1 MESSMASV
9 INQSRYVVSAK
20 GRPSKTREFP
30 HTKKAEAEAYQLKL
44 KNEEKLDAK
53 IEQLSNQLLV
63 RVRRKG
69 YPEQTLRAASFTEAE
84 KIELNL
90 AAQQSCGLFIDY
102 TRARSVTLAELIIK
116 YINEECLTKQCLE
129 KQRLEGE
136 CHKHK
141 SDCFKHKSGMVEL
154 YTLQSFLADSR
165 HELANA
171 IRESIRAQDRGDES
185 PVITAR
191 REPRT
196 SLEWLHLPFPDVQ
209 PIHIE
214 EFMRDRLEQ
223 VMPATVDRELDRFSA
238 VINLAI
244 KTWRYD
250 LHRSPMLGVRRP
262 KYFNERNRRL
272 KGDEQERLFRS
283 ARREDL
289 IRSRELAL
297 EKLLAPAREKAKR
310 ARNATARQRYLRRAG
325 KVALRQLNRR
335 YEIIPLYEAI
345 IAFLL
350 ETAARRGEAL
360 ALKWADV
367 HVADQTAFF
376 PETKNFFPRTVA
388 IQRFSVDLLAM
399 LPRSGEKVFPVS
411 IGSLK
416 GAWNRICE
424 RAGLRERNRNDW
436 ESCLNDLHIHDLR
449 HESLSRAAEAGHGS
463 EGKPFTLIDLQAIS
477 GHRDLRMLARYAHL
491 CAKHLAKRLDAVF
504 ADAGVELD
512 GGHRS
517 GHKGR
522 RRLGG
527 KEGLSVREV
536 LAAPSDSS
544 SKEAA
549 RAQTPDPSD
558 VLIGTYQAISS
569 IDVAETEEV

>member
-1 MESSMASV
+1 MASI
-9 INQSRYVVSAK
+9 INQSRYVVRVK
-20 GRPSKTREFP
+20 RRPDLKREFP
-30 HTKKAEAEAYQLKL
+30 HTKKNEALDYHSRLINLDNLPAE
-44 KNEEKLDAK
+44 
-53 IEQLSNQLLV
+53 IEQLANQLLV
-63 RVRRKG
+63 RVRRRG
-69 YPEQTLRAASFTEAE
+69 HPEQTIRATSFVEAE

-90 AAQQSCGLFIDY
+90 AAQQSCSLFIDY
-102 TRARSVTLAELIIK
+102 ARARAVTGADLITRYIK
-116 YINEECLTKQCLE
+116 EECLTKECLKKE
-129 KQRLEGE
+129 EG
-136 CHKHK
+136 HKHRTE
-141 SDCFKHKSGMVEL
+141 CFKHKSGMVEL

-171 IRESIRAQDRGDES
+171 IKESTRAEDHGEEF

-196 SLEWLHLPFPDVQ
+196 SLEWLDLPFPDVQ

-214 EFMRDRLEQ
+214 EFIRDRLEQ
-223 VMPATVDRELDRFSA
+223 VMPATVDRELDRISA

-297 EKLLAPAREKAKR
+297 EKLLAPAREKAKH
-310 ARNATARQRYLRRAG
+310 ARNATARQRYLRRAR
-325 KVALRQLNRR
+325 KIALKQLNRR

-350 ETAARRGEAL
+350 ETAARRSEAL

-388 IQRFSVDLLAM
+388 IQRFSVDLLAI
-399 LPRSGEKVFPVS
+399 LPRSGEKVFPLSV
-411 IGSLK
+411 GSLK

-424 RAGLRERNRNDW
+424 RAGLRERDRERDPDNPDKF
-436 ESCLNDLHIHDLR
+436 LNDLHIHDLR
-449 HESLSRAAEAGHGS
+449 HEGLSRTAEAGHGT

-504 ADAGVELD
+504 ADAGVKLD

-536 LAAPSDSS
+536 LAAPPDSS
-544 SKEAA
+544 DLEPA
-549 RAQTPDPSD
+549 RGLPPDPSD
-558 VLIGTYQAISS
+558 VSIGAPPPILP
-569 IDVAETEEV
+569 IAVAETEEV